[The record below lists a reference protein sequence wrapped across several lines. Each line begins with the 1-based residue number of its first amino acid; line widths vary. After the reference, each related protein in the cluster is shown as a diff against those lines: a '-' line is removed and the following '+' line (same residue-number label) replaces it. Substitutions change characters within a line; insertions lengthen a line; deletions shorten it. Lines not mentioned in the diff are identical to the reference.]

1 MESSEQ
7 ANGKRPKGL
16 VMTTTSSEPFF
27 SWTSRRID
35 LSAAADAR
43 TMTPELDESL
53 RCGSRK
59 ARLLAIRDSES
70 ETDYVALLVGDVSGH
85 SDVTVREV
93 DEERLLVE
101 ASRPSTEPEILLG
114 VASAPEP
121 GHPGPHHV
129 DREVFVDGPVR
140 SLIIRSGARSVVVD
154 WCHDERVRPAP
165 TEQILPPAS
174 PVRTGPETNRFRVAR
189 LIPSP
194 RVARWWQRLL
204 PHPEPAT
211 ARRTPAVCG

>member
-1 MESSEQ
+1 
-7 ANGKRPKGL
+7 
-16 VMTTTSSEPFF
+16 MTTTSSEPFF

-43 TMTPELDESL
+43 TVAPELDESL

-101 ASRPSTEPEILLG
+101 GSRPSTEPEILLG
-114 VASAPEP
+114 ITPEP
-121 GHPGPHHV
+121 GYSGPHHV

-154 WCHDERVRPAP
+154 LCHEEHTRSAPREQLLSPAP
-165 TEQILPPAS
+165 PA
-174 PVRTGPETNRFRVAR
+174 RTGPGTIRFRVAQ
-189 LIPSP
+189 LFPSP
-194 RVARWWQRLL
+194 RVIRWWQRLL
-204 PHPEPAT
+204 PHPEPVGP
-211 ARRTPAVCG
+211 RRTPAVCG

>member
-1 MESSEQ
+1 
-7 ANGKRPKGL
+7 
-16 VMTTTSSEPFF
+16 MTTTSSEPFF

-43 TMTPELDESL
+43 AVTPELDESL

-154 WCHDERVRPAP
+154 WCHDEHVRSAP
-165 TEQILPPAS
+165 REQILPPEP

-211 ARRTPAVCG
+211 ARHTPAVFG

>member
-1 MESSEQ
+1 
-7 ANGKRPKGL
+7 
-16 VMTTTSSEPFF
+16 MTTTSSEPFF

-35 LSAAADAR
+35 LSGAADAR
-43 TMTPELDESL
+43 TVTPELDESL

-93 DEERLLVE
+93 AEERLLVE

-154 WCHDERVRPAP
+154 WCHDERVHSAP
-165 TEQILPPAS
+165 TEQILPPEP

-189 LIPSP
+189 LIPGP

-204 PHPEPAT
+204 PHPEPVGP
-211 ARRTPAVCG
+211 RRTPAVCG

>member
-1 MESSEQ
+1 
-7 ANGKRPKGL
+7 
-16 VMTTTSSEPFF
+16 MTTTSSEPFF

-43 TMTPELDESL
+43 TVTPELDESL

-114 VASAPEP
+114 VATAPEP
-121 GHPGPHHV
+121 GRPGPHHV

-154 WCHDERVRPAP
+154 WCHDERVHSASREQAVTAAP
-165 TEQILPPAS
+165 
-174 PVRTGPETNRFRVAR
+174 PVRTGPGTNRFRVAR
-189 LIPSP
+189 PIASP
-194 RVARWWQRLL
+194 RVTRWWRRLL
-204 PHPEPAT
+204 PHPEPT
-211 ARRTPAVCG
+211 SSRRTPAVCG